1 MTHTIHEW
9 LQAYVHPSL
18 HAQALADLA
27 ALYASD
33 TPTAGTGSE
42 STVQAATVRLSGQHR
57 QRLWRNNSG
66 AAVDDQGRQIRYG
79 LGNTSKRINAVMKSS
94 DYIGITTITVQP
106 HHVGQRLGVFTALE
120 FKKPGWTLTAG
131 DKRGQ
136 AQAAFGQIVI
146 GAGGIFSFIS
156 DPGQYV
162 ELLRRWGALQTAGHD
177 DH

>member
-1 MTHTIHEW
+1 MTDIQTW

-33 TPTAGTGSE
+33 TPAAGTGSE

-94 DYIGITTITVQP
+94 DYIGITTITIQP

-136 AQAAFGQIVI
+136 AQSAFGQIVI

-162 ELLRRWGALQTAGHD
+162 ELLRRWGVVTDGRA
-177 DH
+177 

>member
-1 MTHTIHEW
+1 MTNTIHEW

-27 ALYASD
+27 TLYASE
-33 TPTAGTGSE
+33 PTADTGSE
-42 STVQAATVRLSGQHR
+42 STVQAATVRLSGQYR

-94 DYIGITTITVQP
+94 DYIGITTITIQP

-120 FKKPGWTLTAG
+120 FKKPGWKLTPG

-136 AQAAFGQIVI
+136 AQATYGQIVE

-162 ELLRRWGALQTAGHD
+162 ELLRRWGVVG
-177 DH
+177 

>member
-1 MTHTIHEW
+1 MTPQDITQW
-9 LQAYVHPSL
+9 LHAYVHHSL
-18 HAQALADLA
+18 HAAALADLA
-27 ALYASD
+27 ALYAAD
-33 TPTAGTGSE
+33 EPVAGAGSE

-66 AAVDDQGRQIRYG
+66 ADGAVRYG

-94 DYIGITTITVQP
+94 DYIGITTITVTADM
-106 HHVGQRLGVFTALE
+106 VGQRLGVFTALE
-120 FKKPGWTLTAG
+120 FKKPGWKLTPG

-156 DPGQYV
+156 DPAQYV
-162 ELLRRWGALQTAGHD
+162 ELLRRWSALE
-177 DH
+177 

>member
-1 MTHTIHEW
+1 MTPNTIQEW

-18 HAQALADLA
+18 HTAALADLA

-33 TPTAGTGSE
+33 TPAAGTGSE
-42 STVQAATVRLSGQHR
+42 SAVQAATVRLSGQHR

-66 AAVDDQGRQIRYG
+66 ADGAVRYG

-94 DYIGITTITVQP
+94 DYIGITTITVTP
-106 HHVGQRLGVFTALE
+106 AMVGQRLGLFTALE
-120 FKKPGWTLTAG
+120 FKKPSWTLTAG

-156 DPGQYV
+156 DPAQYV
-162 ELLRRWGALQTAGHD
+162 EMLRRWGALPLE
-177 DH
+177 